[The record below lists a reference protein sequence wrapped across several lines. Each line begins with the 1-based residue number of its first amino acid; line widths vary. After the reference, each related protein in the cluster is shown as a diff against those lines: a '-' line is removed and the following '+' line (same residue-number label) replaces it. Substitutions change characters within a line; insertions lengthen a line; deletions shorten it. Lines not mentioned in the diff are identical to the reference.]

1 MITPVRRGQTLVEY
15 VLVLV
20 LLMAAATATG
30 FIVRAINR
38 QHARTDTILGSH
50 YP

>member
-1 MITPVRRGQTLVEY
+1 MKRGQTLVEY
-15 VLVLV
+15 VLVVIAL
-20 LLMAAATATG
+20 AAAVTATG

-38 QHARTDTILGSH
+38 QHARSVTILSSD